1 VKGRLLLAVLCLLW
15 PISAAAAPA
24 FAQDNQSENDRQA
37 TPTAAEDEQPSA
49 PVEIDGF
56 LVCQVRG
63 TKGFPA
69 EKRAEAIAQRIKKLA
84 SDSNV
89 PVEAVSSAEV
99 PGGTRI
105 LVGSEHVMLLTDAD
119 AELESVDRHRLAEI
133 IVMNIREAV
142 TNYRQAR
149 SRQALLHSA
158 LLSGIATAIMVA
170 LLTLII
176 WSSNRFYAGME
187 RRYRQR
193 IESAR
198 IQSFQIFQSV
208 QVWTV
213 VHRTFKTLRVIT
225 ILIIA
230 FLYVHYVLSLYP
242 WTRAYANRQFGY
254 IIDPLES
261 MGQRIVNEIPNL
273 VFLAI
278 LFIVVKYLLAGVHL
292 FFNAVGRGEVSISGF
307 DREWA
312 QPTFTLVRIAILALA
327 LVVAYPYIPG
337 SDTAAFKGISVII
350 GIVFS
355 LGSSSAI
362 GNIIAGYMMTYRRA
376 FRVGDRVKIGDTI
389 GDVSKMRLQV
399 THLQTIKNE
408 EVTVPNSTI
417 LANDVVNFS
426 ALARSLGLILHT
438 SVNVGY
444 GTPWRQVEALLLMA
458 AERTT
463 GLMRQPRPFIL
474 QKALENLAVTYE
486 LNAYCDNAQAMGSLY
501 TDLHRNILD
510 AFNEYGVQIMTPG
523 YEGDPEEP
531 KVVPKDQWF
540 KAPANRIPEE
550 GS

>member
-1 VKGRLLLAVLCLLW
+1 
-15 PISAAAAPA
+15 
-24 FAQDNQSENDRQA
+24 
-37 TPTAAEDEQPSA
+37 
-49 PVEIDGF
+49 
-56 LVCQVRG
+56 VCHVRG
-63 TKGFPA
+63 TKGYPA
-69 EKRAEAIAQRIKKLA
+69 EKRSEAIAQRIKKLA
-84 SDSNV
+84 SDTNV
-89 PVEAVSSAEV
+89 PVEAVSSAEA

-105 LVGSEHVMLLTDAD
+105 LAGSEHVMLVTDAD
-119 AELESVDRHRLAEI
+119 AELESVDRQRLAEI
-133 IVMNIREAV
+133 IVSNIREAV

-158 LLSGIATAIMVA
+158 LFSGIATAIMVA

-176 WSSNRFYAGME
+176 WSSNRLYAAME
-187 RRYRQR
+187 RRYRPR
-193 IESAR
+193 IESVQ
-198 IQSFQIFQSV
+198 IQSFRIFRAESV
-208 QVWTV
+208 WAV
-213 VHRTFKTLRVIT
+213 VHRAFNTLRVIT

-230 FLYVHYVLSLYP
+230 FLYVHYVLSLFP
-242 WTRAYANRQFGY
+242 WTRAYANRQLGY
-254 IIDPLES
+254 IIGPLES
-261 MGQRIVNEIPNL
+261 MGQGIVKEIPNL

-278 LFIVVKYLLAGVHL
+278 LYIVVKYLLAVVHL
-292 FFNAVGRGEVSISGF
+292 FFNAVGRGEVTFSSF

-312 QPTFTLVRIAILALA
+312 QPTFTLLRFAVLALA

-337 SDTAAFKGISVII
+337 SASAAFKGISVFV

-389 GDVSKMRLQV
+389 GDVTKMRLQV
-399 THLQTIKNE
+399 THVQTVKNE

-417 LANDVVNFS
+417 LGSDVVNFS

-438 SVNVGY
+438 SVSVGY

-474 QKALENLAVTYE
+474 QRALETFAVTYE
-486 LNAYCDNAQAMGSLY
+486 LNAYSDNAQAMASLY

-510 AFNEYGVQIMTPG
+510 VFNEYGVQIMTPA
-523 YEGDPEEP
+523 YEGDTEEP

-540 KAPANRIPEE
+540 KSPANGIPEE
-550 GS
+550 GSLSEAHNSMTRRP